1 MSYKSELIRK
11 LFSDRLKKDE
21 LKDLS
26 EIDMIERKMKVQW
39 EEQNPIAENSER
51 VDPEIG
57 DYIWAKIV
65 KEYKVR
71 SKRKSIRQF
80 YYPLAA
86 ACVAL
91 VAVLGGWLFYVNSD
105 FFVKEEFAEVVA
117 TRNMLYQLPD
127 SSEVWMYPNSSIRFA
142 KNFNKEL
149 SASDIKFYGKI
160 HFERSRSNNE
170 LNMHCHLIIS
180 RKDQAN
186 KKKLS
191 PLTNHKN
198 TKNGIIKGGFNR
210 VNLFQK
216 IERGFDY
223 MFCYDRQ
230 QFESFDYHN
239 TMKNGSISEL
249 LKQQEQ
255 ELQSYERKTKI
266 NQDRNKENLF
276 AKNHKNNHP
285 PSSPIPLVSLEV
297 DDSYVPLEKSA
308 HSKKK
313 KWKRK
318 KI

>member
-1 MSYKSELIRK
+1 M
-11 LFSDRLKKDE
+11 
-21 LKDLS
+21 
-26 EIDMIERKMKVQW
+26 
-39 EEQNPIAENSER
+39 
-51 VDPEIG
+51 
-57 DYIWAKIV
+57 
-65 KEYKVR
+65 
-71 SKRKSIRQF
+71 
-80 YYPLAA
+80 
-86 ACVAL
+86 
-91 VAVLGGWLFYVNSD
+91 
-105 FFVKEEFAEVVA
+105 
-117 TRNMLYQLPD
+117 
-127 SSEVWMYPNSSIRFA
+127 
-142 KNFNKEL
+142 
-149 SASDIKFYGKI
+149 
-160 HFERSRSNNE
+160 
-170 LNMHCHLIIS
+170 
-180 RKDQAN
+180 
-186 KKKLS
+186 
-191 PLTNHKN
+191 
-198 TKNGIIKGGFNR
+198 
-210 VNLFQK
+210 NLFQK

-239 TMKNGSISEL
+239 TMKNCSISEL

>member
-1 MSYKSELIRK
+1 MHIDFAPPSNGIYNNSGSSRQLANYMEHEDLERMERGIFTEGFFNLADDNIYKSKVIKDIDSNIGQLLKTDAKFYAIHVNPSEYELRAMGNTEQEKAEAMKRYIREV
-11 LFSDRLKKDE
+11 F
-21 LKDLS
+21 
-26 EIDMIERKMKVQW
+26 I
-39 EEQNPIAENSER
+39 
-51 VDPEIG
+51 PE
-57 DYIWAKIV
+57 Y
-65 KEYKVR
+65 
-71 SKRKSIRQF
+71 
-80 YYPLAA
+80 
-86 ACVAL
+86 
-91 VAVLGGWLFYVNSD
+91 
-105 FFVKEEFAEVVA
+105 
-117 TRNMLYQLPD
+117 
-127 SSEVWMYPNSSIRFA
+127 A

-198 TKNGIIKGGFNR
+198 TKNGIIKGGFDR

-276 AKNHKNNHP
+276 SKNHKNNHP

-313 KWKRK
+313 K
-318 KI
+318 I

>member
-11 LFSDRLKKDE
+11 LFSDRLKKDQ

-51 VDPEIG
+51 VDPELG

-142 KNFNKEL
+142 KNFNKDRRVWLEGSSMFHVRKQHGNTFKVYIDKAFIEVKGTRFL
-149 SASDIKFYGKI
+149 VDKKEAGNRTVVMKPMEKIFYNSVNAEI
-160 HFERSRSNNE
+160 
-170 LNMHCHLIIS
+170 
-180 RKDQAN
+180 
-186 KKKLS
+186 
-191 PLTNHKN
+191 
-198 TKNGIIKGGFNR
+198 GIR
-210 VNLFQK
+210 K
-216 IERGFDY
+216 IENIEWQDGKFKFDA
-223 MFCYDRQ
+223 MPLNRLI
-230 QFESFDYHN
+230 
-239 TMKNGSISEL
+239 SI
-249 LKQQEQ
+249 
-255 ELQSYERKTKI
+255 I
-266 NQDRNKENLF
+266 NQMYHANIVYEGKDETSPFSGTIRQEEALDDIILKICFLMNLKEERVGNTIIIRN
-276 AKNHKNNHP
+276 
-285 PSSPIPLVSLEV
+285 
-297 DDSYVPLEKSA
+297 
-308 HSKKK
+308 
-313 KWKRK
+313 
-318 KI
+318 

>member
-1 MSYKSELIRK
+1 MHIDFAPPSNGTYNNAGSCQQLANYMEHEDLEQIEKGIYTEGFFNLTNDNIYKSKVIKDIDTNIGQLLKTDAKFYAIHVSPSENELRAMGNTEQEKAEAMKRYIREV
-11 LFSDRLKKDE
+11 F
-21 LKDLS
+21 
-26 EIDMIERKMKVQW
+26 I
-39 EEQNPIAENSER
+39 
-51 VDPEIG
+51 PE
-57 DYIWAKIV
+57 Y
-65 KEYKVR
+65 
-71 SKRKSIRQF
+71 
-80 YYPLAA
+80 
-86 ACVAL
+86 
-91 VAVLGGWLFYVNSD
+91 
-105 FFVKEEFAEVVA
+105 
-117 TRNMLYQLPD
+117 
-127 SSEVWMYPNSSIRFA
+127 A

>member
-91 VAVLGGWLFYVNSD
+91 AAVLGGWLFYVNSD

-117 TRNMLYQLPD
+117 TRNML
-127 SSEVWMYPNSSIRFA
+127 
-142 KNFNKEL
+142 
-149 SASDIKFYGKI
+149 
-160 HFERSRSNNE
+160 
-170 LNMHCHLIIS
+170 
-180 RKDQAN
+180 
-186 KKKLS
+186 
-191 PLTNHKN
+191 
-198 TKNGIIKGGFNR
+198 
-210 VNLFQK
+210 
-216 IERGFDY
+216 
-223 MFCYDRQ
+223 
-230 QFESFDYHN
+230 
-239 TMKNGSISEL
+239 
-249 LKQQEQ
+249 
-255 ELQSYERKTKI
+255 
-266 NQDRNKENLF
+266 
-276 AKNHKNNHP
+276 
-285 PSSPIPLVSLEV
+285 
-297 DDSYVPLEKSA
+297 
-308 HSKKK
+308 
-313 KWKRK
+313 
-318 KI
+318 

>member
-142 KNFNKEL
+142 KNFNK
-149 SASDIKFYGKI
+149 D
-160 HFERSRSNNE
+160 
-170 LNMHCHLIIS
+170 
-180 RKDQAN
+180 
-186 KKKLS
+186 
-191 PLTNHKN
+191 T
-198 TKNGIIKGGFNR
+198 
-210 VNLFQK
+210 
-216 IERGFDY
+216 
-223 MFCYDRQ
+223 
-230 QFESFDYHN
+230 
-239 TMKNGSISEL
+239 
-249 LKQQEQ
+249 
-255 ELQSYERKTKI
+255 
-266 NQDRNKENLF
+266 
-276 AKNHKNNHP
+276 
-285 PSSPIPLVSLEV
+285 
-297 DDSYVPLEKSA
+297 
-308 HSKKK
+308 
-313 KWKRK
+313 
-318 KI
+318 

>member
-91 VAVLGGWLFYVNSD
+91 AAVLGGWLFYVNSD

-127 SSEVWMYPNSSIRFA
+127 SSEVWMYPNSSIRLARNTFKVYIDKA
-142 KNFNKEL
+142 FIEVKGTRFLVDKKE
-149 SASDIKFYGKI
+149 AG
-160 HFERSRSNNE
+160 NNE
-170 LNMHCHLIIS
+170 ITLF
-180 RKDQAN
+180 
-186 KKKLS
+186 
-191 PLTNHKN
+191 
-198 TKNGIIKGGFNR
+198 NGCVEFNVEATGKQIVMKPMEKIFYNS
-210 VNLFQK
+210 VNAEIGIRK
-216 IERGFDY
+216 IENIEWQDGKFKFDA
-223 MFCYDRQ
+223 MPLNRLI
-230 QFESFDYHN
+230 
-239 TMKNGSISEL
+239 SI
-249 LKQQEQ
+249 
-255 ELQSYERKTKI
+255 I
-266 NQDRNKENLF
+266 NQMYHANIVYEGKDETSPFSGTIRQEEALDDIILKICFIIRN
-276 AKNHKNNHP
+276 
-285 PSSPIPLVSLEV
+285 
-297 DDSYVPLEKSA
+297 
-308 HSKKK
+308 
-313 KWKRK
+313 
-318 KI
+318 

>member
-11 LFSDRLKKDE
+11 LFSDRLKKDQ

-51 VDPEIG
+51 VDPELG

-142 KNFNKEL
+142 IRL
-149 SASDIKFYGKI
+149 SAYSSFSIDKAFIEVKGTRFLVDKKEAG
-160 HFERSRSNNE
+160 NNE
-170 LNMHCHLIIS
+170 ITLF
-180 RKDQAN
+180 
-186 KKKLS
+186 
-191 PLTNHKN
+191 
-198 TKNGIIKGGFNR
+198 NGCVEFNVEATGKQIVMKPMEKIFYNS
-210 VNLFQK
+210 VNAEIGIRK
-216 IERGFDY
+216 IENIEWQDGKFKFDA
-223 MFCYDRQ
+223 MPLNRLI
-230 QFESFDYHN
+230 
-239 TMKNGSISEL
+239 SI
-249 LKQQEQ
+249 
-255 ELQSYERKTKI
+255 I
-266 NQDRNKENLF
+266 NQMYHANIVYEGKDETSPFSGTIRQEEALDDIILKICFLMNLKEERVGNTIIIRN
-276 AKNHKNNHP
+276 
-285 PSSPIPLVSLEV
+285 
-297 DDSYVPLEKSA
+297 
-308 HSKKK
+308 
-313 KWKRK
+313 
-318 KI
+318 

>member
-142 KNFNKEL
+142 KNFNKDRRVWLEGSSMFHVRKQHGNTFKVYIDILL
-149 SASDIKFYGKI
+149 SA
-160 HFERSRSNNE
+160 
-170 LNMHCHLIIS
+170 
-180 RKDQAN
+180 
-186 KKKLS
+186 
-191 PLTNHKN
+191 
-198 TKNGIIKGGFNR
+198 
-210 VNLFQK
+210 
-216 IERGFDY
+216 
-223 MFCYDRQ
+223 
-230 QFESFDYHN
+230 
-239 TMKNGSISEL
+239 
-249 LKQQEQ
+249 
-255 ELQSYERKTKI
+255 KT
-266 NQDRNKENLF
+266 F
-276 AKNHKNNHP
+276 
-285 PSSPIPLVSLEV
+285 
-297 DDSYVPLEKSA
+297 
-308 HSKKK
+308 
-313 KWKRK
+313 
-318 KI
+318 